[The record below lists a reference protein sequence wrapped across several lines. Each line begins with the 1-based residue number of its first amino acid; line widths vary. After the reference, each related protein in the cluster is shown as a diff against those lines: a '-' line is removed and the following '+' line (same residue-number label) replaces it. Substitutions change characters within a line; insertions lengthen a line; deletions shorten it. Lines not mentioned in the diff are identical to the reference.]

1 LDGSTDSSL
10 DSSFIAGT
18 NGIGERLSE
27 YRFTEEKRREEKVDD
42 MRGAMPVIETD
53 RHGRRLRSLLL
64 E

>member
-1 LDGSTDSSL
+1 MVSESVCLNTVSL
-10 DSSFIAGT
+10 
-18 NGIGERLSE
+18 
-27 YRFTEEKRREEKVDD
+27 KRREEKVDD